1 MRSTPRGR
9 ALSFTSRDGLSL
21 GNADRLATSKRI
33 GRIYDYRF
41 VPFEAGKNFHLG
53 PEVAS
58 GSDRNQ
64 INIFSIFHGGDLH
77 ARGFE
82 DDGIYWKRESRDRGR
97 QGEMHLDV
105 AAWLE
110 FACRIIDVDFSE
122 QCACCIVD
130 RTSVPHDHAVE
141 MTAREFRKRQLGVQ
155 SSFDLRRIHLRD
167 IDVNPQTPDRGEM
180 KQ

>member
-1 MRSTPRGR
+1 MRSRPQRR
-9 ALSFTSRDGLSL
+9 ALPFTSRVGLSL
-21 GNADRLATSKRI
+21 GNADRLAISKRI

-53 PEVAS
+53 PEVAP

-97 QGEMHLDV
+97 QGEMLLYI
-105 AAWLE
+105 APWLE
-110 FACRIIDVDFSE
+110 LACLV
-122 QCACCIVD
+122 
-130 RTSVPHDHAVE
+130 
-141 MTAREFRKRQLGVQ
+141 
-155 SSFDLRRIHLRD
+155 
-167 IDVNPQTPDRGEM
+167 
-180 KQ
+180 